1 MSSEADAP
9 SLFEG
14 TSTAKPKT
22 AQKTAKRGKLYGSDD
37 AAWESEVRKD
47 LAKKK
52 TGTVDN
58 AVSKRVAEVSQ
69 EVASYRATA
78 TAAVDAFVALS
89 NAGAFS
95 KGTRDAL
102 DALAALDAA
111 VPDLNA
117 STGFAAIGNSTVLGA
132 ALALAHAHS
141 VDAVLT
147 SNDSIQRRVIERGL
161 VVLGDRDAPECLAL
175 ACAALEAAPACFSG
189 NLPNYEP
196 PLRSAIVAA
205 ARALQRCVGAPHI
218 VKADCVSAALAL
230 ARAAALDDQLR
241 LALDKADLSV
251 DATAAALCS
260 TKCDAATTSIL
271 CGAGPRAAGLL
282 SAAPAERRA
291 ARGALSEALAH
302 NSPLSDASE
311 AAAAVSSY
319 FEDDAA
325 ETPLPTKP
333 AADAL
338 VALALDDADDDDAYA
353 NARAAARRACA
364 DVDGDVWSACRTAF
378 DAAAAPPEEASS
390 SNVFAAPG
398 DDSLERSA
406 EAKAQERSSKAR
418 RRRRAAQLL
427 AALCAA
433 GKAPGDAFPWVVSKL
448 DDPDDDVRSSVVQLG
463 VACVDADGDD
473 GLAVKIKSCE
483 DALAKA
489 TSCEAVTLL
498 GAAASHLAPDDE
510 RVADVADRLVDVLV
524 ATTKADEPP
533 PPPKE
538 VKKKPRAVAAK
549 TGIAAI
555 GMAPQ
560 KKNPFA
566 KRGGGPAK
574 PRLGAADIGGLRK
587 TRAEREGSVPEKKQ
601 RTFDIKPVADCLG
614 KLAKTMKKTHAE
626 RAGSLVERL
635 RETSFSDRDPATRR
649 KASTG
654 LAAVVKGL
662 GIGALKKQEVVERIR
677 DALDARAAGGDL
689 NAAHGALSCIEALAK
704 TLGVLFEPYEIKLL
718 APLLN
723 CFADSSDVVRNA
735 AKNAAREVFG
745 GSRPTASS

>member
-1 MSSEADAP
+1 M
-9 SLFEG
+9 
-14 TSTAKPKT
+14 
-22 AQKTAKRGKLYGSDD
+22 
-37 AAWESEVRKD
+37 
-47 LAKKK
+47 
-52 TGTVDN
+52 
-58 AVSKRVAEVSQ
+58 
-69 EVASYRATA
+69 
-78 TAAVDAFVALS
+78 
-89 NAGAFS
+89 
-95 KGTRDAL
+95 
-102 DALAALDAA
+102 
-111 VPDLNA
+111 
-117 STGFAAIGNSTVLGA
+117 
-132 ALALAHAHS
+132 
-141 VDAVLT
+141 
-147 SNDSIQRRVIERGL
+147 
-161 VVLGDRDAPECLAL
+161 
-175 ACAALEAAPACFSG
+175 
-189 NLPNYEP
+189 
-196 PLRSAIVAA
+196 
-205 ARALQRCVGAPHI
+205 
-218 VKADCVSAALAL
+218 
-230 ARAAALDDQLR
+230 
-241 LALDKADLSV
+241 
-251 DATAAALCS
+251 
-260 TKCDAATTSIL
+260 
-271 CGAGPRAAGLL
+271 
-282 SAAPAERRA
+282 
-291 ARGALSEALAH
+291 SEALAH

-587 TRAEREGSVPEKKQ
+587 RAPSGKGACQ
-601 RTFDIKPVADCLG
+601 RKN
-614 KLAKTMKKTHAE
+614 
-626 RAGSLVERL
+626 
-635 RETSFSDRDPATRR
+635 
-649 KASTG
+649 
-654 LAAVVKGL
+654 KGPS
-662 GIGALKKQEVVERIR
+662 I
-677 DALDARAAGGDL
+677 L
-689 NAAHGALSCIEALAK
+689 N
-704 TLGVLFEPYEIKLL
+704 PW
-718 APLLN
+718 
-723 CFADSSDVVRNA
+723 
-735 AKNAAREVFG
+735 
-745 GSRPTASS
+745 PTASASSPKP